1 MPMCDIYIPPG
12 VLAADTEKELVRRVS
27 ELLVTHELRRIVDLM
42 DDPEEVRASHE
53 RAASI
58 SRMFVHR
65 TDTYVAG
72 EIAESPHYKF
82 EVSIPQG
89 QIDDVFRQ
97 SIARDILG
105 AVIEAES
112 ADGLGAADWP
122 HVGLRTWVFVYE
134 VPDGSWAS
142 AGRFVP
148 LRQIVD
154 FVAPGLGELAE
165 ERWAG
170 VRREDARTIVALAED
185 RPVSA

>member
-1 MPMCDIYIPPG
+1 MPMCDIFIPQG
-12 VLAADTEKELVRRVS
+12 VLAAATEKALVRRIS
-27 ELLVTHELRRIVDLM
+27 ELLVTHELRRILDLR
-42 DDPEEVRASHE
+42 DDPEEVKASHQRAS
-53 RAASI
+53 SI

-72 EIAESPHYKF
+72 QPAESPHYKF

-112 ADGLGAADWP
+112 ADGLGAPEWP

-134 VPDGSWAS
+134 VPDGSWGS
-142 AGRFVP
+142 AGRMVS
-148 LRQIVD
+148 LREIVD
-154 FVAPGLGELAE
+154 FVAPGFGELAE

-170 VRREDARTIVALAED
+170 VRREDVKAMVTLADD
-185 RPVSA
+185 RQMST